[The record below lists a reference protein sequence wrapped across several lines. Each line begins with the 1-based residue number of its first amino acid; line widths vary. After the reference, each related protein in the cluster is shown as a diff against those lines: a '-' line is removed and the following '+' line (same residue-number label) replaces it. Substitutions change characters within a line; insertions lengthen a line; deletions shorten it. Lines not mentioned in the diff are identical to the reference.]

1 MRRIL
6 IAFLVIAAVAIGGGF
21 IASAAYQ
28 AGLSANVTA
37 VQSTDGATGA
47 PVVVHGAV
55 YGWGH
60 GWGWGPGFGILGF
73 LGTLFVIFLFIALI
87 RALMFRG
94 GPGGRSG
101 PWGGGP
107 RGGGPRG
114 GGPRGW
120 GGTPWESRAHETFDD
135 WHRDAHAGSGES
147 NSTAGSGG
155 PTASATPS

>member
-21 IASAAYQ
+21 IASTAYQ
-28 AGLSANVTA
+28 AGLTANVTV
-37 VQSTDGATGA
+37 VQSTDDVAGA
-47 PVVVHGAV
+47 PVVVPGGPIVVPGAV
-55 YGWGH
+55 Y

-73 LGTLFVIFLFIALI
+73 LGTLFFIFLFIALI

-101 PWGGGP
+101 PW
-107 RGGGPRG
+107 GGGPRG

-147 NSTAGSGG
+147 SSSAGSGVG
-155 PTASATPS
+155 PRASATPS